1 MNFKNK
7 ILAASLFMTVLFY
20 ALGTEAAVT
29 IKGKNLDNIDDIV
42 NTASGGSA
50 ELKKHSLGIFSYIEG
65 GQSSQTQHTELAVRQ
80 FQNNGTA
87 ASTKFD
93 GKFTNSYGLGHGNS
107 GRQAAVSSIAGKN
120 GKAVLWVDFKHDYAN
135 KKLFVY
141 PQAAMLENKGSALS
155 ISGETPK
162 LELSTGANSDFHN
175 MNSFMQDVKGGIFL
189 PDDNKEYFAVSFTE
203 NTQIG
208 SQNENAWC
216 SALVF
221 IVGME
226 IKDDKV
232 TLSDTKVMIERDLK
246 QEYSPAS
253 IAVGDFTGSGTTN
266 DIALVTA
273 DNEGIYLSIYS
284 LKNNNGT
291 YSYDTVVKSEK
302 VCSYT
307 DKMKDGRVTTYAHFA
322 TAEAL
327 AGDFDGDGKTEIA
340 VVYKDDYC
348 DEDEKLERNYAWG
361 KINVRIYKWNNGSFR
376 SESAN
381 TDYNYIRTLD
391 GPHEAFILGLR
402 AAKADFDGDGKDEIA
417 VLLISEAR
425 DVGPTWGGFGSVYI
439 KENIYPYLT
448 RWYCDK
454 NSIKP
459 KYDSG
464 SLKGSG
470 IPIGALRTS
479 QNVLFGTSNGTYCYD
494 GKDGKGNPLY
504 TYAPYVQRTYSIIA
518 GPFTGTMGKIKTVD
532 DIAVSWA
539 GNSDR
544 ELNQHYEN
552 GAYQHVYLFKNNLN
566 NNNFSSFGDAKEIF
580 SSRKSITKIALAAGD
595 FFGEGVE
602 LEAPV
607 HLKING
613 NRNYAAIIQT
623 PPYHVDYIP
632 VPWESDQTPKLTN
645 FTYSPALKSTYSHKK
660 EGSTGQDIKFDMK
673 TSVETIEEVG
683 LDSTKTG
690 IFKKVAG
697 FILDKAGGD
706 SKILDGLVDKV
717 DLTKSEVDKTSYKT
731 VMTDQMETSTADRV
745 LYYTTGVHVWR
756 YPIKNPAPSWLFKK
770 LQEGTNSTSGNKFLT
785 FTIADEPVFNS
796 SAGFQDNSYQPL
808 HEEGNLFS
816 YPTSVAQIEGYAN
829 KQKILTGQSSITY
842 SPGSHT
848 QTINVTSEASK
859 STTEGKT
866 VKFGTI
872 SNIISTVKILSG
884 KSTTNSAAS
893 ERGNTST
900 FTKSY
905 STTDTLTAAF
915 PNPQGDYANVTFT
928 TDLQAYADEAG
939 ILTLGFAVKDFN
951 STARLWRDSI
961 YRQKAD
967 PALYLP
973 NRYLVQGDKVTART
987 DEYIATRIRGIR
999 FYVPDTGSYTSPV
1012 LYANGKY
1019 RIDVPIYNASF
1030 VAPSV
1035 PVEVALSYRDKG
1047 KTEKT
1052 LIAKKSVTIGGW
1064 EAGKDSNKAMLQ
1076 FDFTA
1081 PEKTNPGQK
1090 ELIVEIDP
1098 DNKIDEIH
1106 ENWSAKVPGGNNNG
1120 YFDFSVVSVTGL
1132 NAGSNGNLKSSDFE
1146 ITIDGRSMA
1155 EFITY
1160 ATGKSEAFDAQ
1171 CVITNKHGEN
1181 HLISTLEL
1189 GMIDSDDDEIETISH
1204 NVGILNTGESYSF
1217 SFIAYPQDWKDC
1229 DELQAIIH
1237 TEAGIVTL
1245 SSLPDTSE
1253 KPITENGIVQR
1264 KISKTFTRSKDSAVC
1279 WKVDKTKVK
1288 LSASDSDSI
1297 EIEVSPSN
1305 AETVPSKKIDVTV
1318 STIAGKTPADGV
1330 YTIPLQTSTDGGL
1343 TWTNEEPIIFDVA
1356 EAVNG
1361 YEEENSKIISS
1372 SGGGCELGVSVF
1384 SLVFALSALLLKR
1397 KSI

>member
-20 ALGTEAAVT
+20 SLGTEAAVT

-65 GQSSQTQHTELAVRQ
+65 YIERGQSIQTQHTELAVRQ

-107 GRQAAVSSIAGKN
+107 GRQAAVSSISGKS
-120 GKAVLWVDFKHDYAN
+120 GKAVLWVDYHHDYSN

-141 PQAAMLENKGSALS
+141 PQAAMVVNKDSTLS
-155 ISGETPK
+155 ISSETPK
-162 LELSTGANSDFHN
+162 LELSTSANENLKDSN
-175 MNSFMQDVKGGIFL
+175 MDSCMQDVKGGIFL
-189 PDDNKEYFAVSFTE
+189 PDDNKEYFALSFTE

-208 SQNENAWC
+208 QGAGNRYC

-232 TLSDTKVMIERDLK
+232 TLSDTKVMIERDLN

-253 IAVGDFTGSGTTN
+253 IAVGDFTGTGTTN
-266 DIALVTA
+266 EIALVTA
-273 DNEGIYLSIYS
+273 DKAGIYLSVYR

-307 DKMKDGRVTTYAHFA
+307 GRMKNGTVQDIADFA
-322 TAEAL
+322 AAEAL

-340 VVYKDDYC
+340 VVYKDDVQ
-348 DEDEKLERNYAWG
+348 DVGSSDYAWG
-361 KINVRIYKWNNGSFR
+361 KINVRVYKWNNGSFK
-376 SESAN
+376 SENAN
-381 TDYNYIRTLD
+381 TSYNYLSQGPRTY
-391 GPHEAFILGLR
+391 ILGFKSAR
-402 AAKADFDGDGKDEIA
+402 ADLDGDGKDEIA
-417 VLLISEAR
+417 VLLIAIYEYLDR
-425 DVGPTWGGFGSVYI
+425 LHYNGTV
-439 KENIYPYLT
+439 YPYLT
-448 RWYCDK
+448 RWYCDQG
-454 NSIKP
+454 SIKP
-459 KYDSG
+459 KYDSS
-464 SLKGSG
+464 SLKGG
-470 IPIGALRTS
+470 GVERYGVLNTS
-479 QNVLFGTSNGTYCYD
+479 QSVLFGSSNGVFHYYND
-494 GKDGKGNPLY
+494 IAIRGKPLY
-504 TYAPYVQRTYSIIA
+504 KHAPYVQRTYSIVA

-539 GNSDR
+539 GNSDF
-544 ELNQHYEN
+544 EFNKDYEN
-552 GAYQHVYLFKNNLN
+552 GSYQHVYLFKNNLN

-580 SSRKSITKIALAAGD
+580 SSRKRITKIALAAGD

-607 HLKING
+607 HLKIDG

-645 FTYSPALKSTYSHKK
+645 FTYSPALKSTYTHKK

-673 TSVETIEEVG
+673 SSVETIEEVG

-690 IFKKVAG
+690 ILKKVAG

-717 DLTKSEVDKTSYKT
+717 DLTKSEVNKTSNKI

-745 LYYTTGVHVWR
+745 LYYTTGIHMWR

-770 LQEGTNSTSGNKFLT
+770 LQEGTNSTGGDKFLT
-785 FTIADEPVFNS
+785 FTIADEAVFNS
-796 SAGFQDNSYQPL
+796 SASFQDNSYQPL

-829 KQKILTGQSSITY
+829 KQKILTGQSSIAY

-872 SNIISTVKILSG
+872 SKTIGQVKVLAG
-884 KSTTNSAAS
+884 KSTANSLTD

-905 STTDTLTAAF
+905 STTDPLTAAF

-999 FYVPDTGSYTSPV
+999 FYVPDTGSYTGPV

-1132 NAGSNGNLKSSDFE
+1132 NAGGDENLKNSDFE
-1146 ITIDGRSMA
+1146 ITIDGKSIA

-1160 ATGKSEAFDAQ
+1160 AAGKSEAFDAK

-1181 HLISTLEL
+1181 HLIYTLEL

-1229 DELQAIIH
+1229 DELQTTIH
-1237 TEAGIVTL
+1237 YEAGTVII
-1245 SSLPDTSE
+1245 SSLPDKNE
-1253 KPITENGIVQR
+1253 KPLIANGIVQR
-1264 KISKTFTRSKDSAVC
+1264 KISKKFTFSNSTPVC
-1279 WKVDKTKVK
+1279 WKIDKDNIK
-1288 LSASDSDSI
+1288 LSASDLTTAADSDSI
-1297 EIEVSPSN
+1297 EIETSPSN
-1305 AETVPSKKIDVTV
+1305 AETTPTNKIDVTV
-1318 STIAGKTPADGV
+1318 STVAGKTTANGKFS
-1330 YTIPLQTSTDGGL
+1330 IPVMTSPTGEAG
-1343 TWTNEEPIIFDVA
+1343 TWTNKENITFDVA
-1356 EAVNG
+1356 EVV
-1361 YEEENSKIISS
+1361 EEYQNNSGTTGS
-1372 SGGGCELGVSVF
+1372 SGSGCELGFSVF
-1384 SLVFALSALLLKR
+1384 SLVCIISFALKT
-1397 KSI
+1397 

>member
-1 MNFKNK
+1 MNFTHKL
-7 ILAASLFMTVLFY
+7 LAASLSLAVLSF
-20 ALGTEAAVT
+20 AMGLSEAAVT
-29 IKGKNLDNIDDIV
+29 VKGKNLDNIDDIV

-50 ELKKHSLGIFSYIEG
+50 EMKKHSLGIFSYIEG

-93 GKFTNSYGLGHGNS
+93 GKFTNSYGTVQGNS
-107 GRQAAVSSIAGKN
+107 GREFAVSSISGKS
-120 GKAVLWVDFKHDYAN
+120 GKAVFWVDYTHDD
-135 KKLFVY
+135 KKGKLLVY
-141 PQAAMLENKGSALS
+141 PQAAIVAKKDSNLS
-155 ISGETPK
+155 ILGETSK
-162 LELSTGANSDFHN
+162 LELSRTANISKGNGPIFDSMMRN
-175 MNSFMQDVKGGIFL
+175 VKGGIFL
-189 PDDNKEYFAVSFTE
+189 PNDDKEYFAVSFTK
-203 NTQIG
+203 NSTIG
-208 SQNENAWC
+208 SRVSDNDKRNSRYC
-216 SALVF
+216 SASIF
-221 IVGME
+221 IVGMG
-226 IKDDKV
+226 INDDNIS
-232 TLSDTKVMIERDLK
+232 LFDTNILLERHMRH
-246 QEYSPAS
+246 ECSPAS
-253 IAVGDFTGSGTTN
+253 IAVGDFTGTGTTN
-266 DIALVTA
+266 EIALVTA
-273 DNEGIYLSIYS
+273 DNKGIYLSVYR

-291 YSYDTVVKSEK
+291 YSYDTVISSETI
-302 VCSYT
+302 CLYNN
-307 DKMKDGRVTTYAHFA
+307 KMQLGSIIAPQMYPV
-322 TAEAL
+322 AEVV
-327 AGDFDGDGKTEIA
+327 AGDFDNSGQTEIA
-340 VVYKDDYC
+340 VVYKDDAYNTG
-348 DEDEKLERNYAWG
+348 DTEYAWG
-361 KINVRIYKWNNGSFR
+361 NINIKIYKWNKGSFKT
-376 SESAN
+376 AN
-381 TDYNYIRTLD
+381 SSVNYNYYNKASWSGKMTMNYVI
-391 GPHEAFILGLR
+391 GLK
-402 AAKADFDGDGKDEIA
+402 AAKFCSDGSSQDKIA
-417 VLLISEAR
+417 VLLLVAEHVLEQDDRSR
-425 DVGPTWGGFGSVYI
+425 YSGSV
-439 KENIYPYLT
+439 KIYPYLT
-448 RWYCDK
+448 CWKC
-454 NSIKP
+454 SQ
-459 KYDSG
+459 S
-464 SLKGSG
+464 SLSPVYEADITKGKG
-470 IPIGALRTS
+470 VTNGALSGNYGTY
-479 QNVLFGTSNGTYCYD
+479 LFGSSS
-494 GKDGKGNPLY
+494 PLI
-504 TYAPYVQRTYSIIA
+504 TWITNPYVSNRQDSDRVYPYVYRSFSMIA
-518 GPFTGTMGKIKTVD
+518 APFTGTIGQAKTVD
-532 DIAVSWA
+532 DIAISWA
-539 GNSDR
+539 GDSS
-544 ELNQHYEN
+544 YESN
-552 GAYQHVYLFKNNLN
+552 GTVQDSAQHVYLISTNYSNSK
-566 NNNFSSFGDAKEIF
+566 SSFNNAKEIF
-580 SSRKSITKIALAAGD
+580 KSSYKLTKVALAAGD
-595 FFGEGVE
+595 FYGEGVE

-607 HLKING
+607 HLKIDG

-673 TSVETIEEVG
+673 SSVETIEEVG

-690 IFKKVAG
+690 ILKKVAG

-717 DLTKSEVDKTSYKT
+717 DLTKSEVNKTSNKI

-745 LYYTTGVHVWR
+745 LYYTTGIHVWR

-770 LQEGTNSTSGNKFLT
+770 LQEGTNSTGGDKFLT
-785 FTIADEPVFNS
+785 FTIADEAVFNS
-796 SAGFQDNSYQPL
+796 SASFQDNSYQPL

-872 SNIISTVKILSG
+872 SNIVSTVKVLAG
-884 KSTTNSAAS
+884 KSTANSLTD

-999 FYVPDTGSYTSPV
+999 FYVPATGSYTSPV

-1076 FDFTA
+1076 FDFTV
-1081 PEKTNPGQK
+1081 PEKINPGQK

-1098 DNKIDEIH
+1098 DNKINEIH

-1120 YFDFSVVSVTGL
+1120 YFEFSVVSATGL
-1132 NAGSNGNLKSSDFE
+1132 NAGGDEEEGEATASDFE
-1146 ITIDGRSMA
+1146 ITIGGKSMA
-1155 EFITY
+1155 DFITY
-1160 ATGKSEAFDAQ
+1160 AAGQSEAFDAE

-1181 HLISTLEL
+1181 HLISLLEL

-1204 NVGILNTGESYSF
+1204 NVGVLNSGESYSF
-1217 SFIAYPQDWKDC
+1217 NFIAYPEDWKDC
-1229 DELQAIIH
+1229 DELQATIC
-1237 TEAGIVTL
+1237 TETGIVVL
-1245 SSLPDTSE
+1245 S
-1253 KPITENGIVQR
+1253 
-1264 KISKTFTRSKDSAVC
+1264 
-1279 WKVDKTKVK
+1279 
-1288 LSASDSDSI
+1288 
-1297 EIEVSPSN
+1297 
-1305 AETVPSKKIDVTV
+1305 TVPSPKDDADPETETESDDISISDDIGIV
-1318 STIAGKTPADGV
+1318 SLG
-1330 YTIPLQTSTDGGL
+1330 
-1343 TWTNEEPIIFDVA
+1343 
-1356 EAVNG
+1356 
-1361 YEEENSKIISS
+1361 S
-1372 SGGGCELGVSVF
+1372 SGGGCEIGLGA
-1384 SLVFALSALLLKR
+1384 FALSILLLKR
-1397 KSI
+1397 KAR

>member
-20 ALGTEAAVT
+20 SLGTEAAVT

-120 GKAVLWVDFKHDYAN
+120 GKAVLWVDYKHDYSN

-189 PDDNKEYFAVSFTE
+189 PNDNKEYFAVSFTE

-216 SALVF
+216 SACVF

-232 TLSDTKVMIERDLK
+232 TLSDTKIIIERNLK

-340 VVYKDDYC
+340 VVYKDDSR
-348 DEDEKLERNYAWG
+348 DEEDKLYRFHAWG

-381 TDYNYIRTLD
+381 TDYNYINPVDRI
-391 GPHEAFILGLR
+391 HEVFILGLR
-402 AAKADFDGDGKDEIA
+402 ATKADFDGDGKDEIA
-417 VLLISEAR
+417 VLLISEVR
-425 DVGPTWGGFGSVYI
+425 DAFATWGGFGSVHI
-439 KENIYPYLT
+439 TENIYPYLT

-470 IPIGALRTS
+470 IPIGALKTS

-494 GKDGKGNPLY
+494 GLQEKGNPLY

-580 SSRKSITKIALAAGD
+580 SSRKRITKIALAAGD

-607 HLKING
+607 HLKIDG

-632 VPWESDQTPKLTN
+632 VPWEADQTPKLTN
-645 FTYSPALKSTYSHKK
+645 FTYSPALKSTYTHKK

-673 TSVETIEEVG
+673 SSVETIEEVG

-690 IFKKVAG
+690 ILKKVAG

-717 DLTKSEVDKTSYKT
+717 DLTKSEVNKTSNKI

-745 LYYTTGVHVWR
+745 LYYTTGIHMWR

-770 LQEGTNSTSGNKFLT
+770 LQEGTNSTGGDKFLT
-785 FTIADEPVFNS
+785 FTIADEAVFNS
-796 SAGFQDNSYQPL
+796 SASFQDNSS
-808 HEEGNLFS
+808 LF
-816 YPTSVAQIEGYAN
+816 TKKVIC
-829 KQKILTGQSSITY
+829 
-842 SPGSHT
+842 SHT
-848 QTINVTSEASK
+848 
-859 STTEGKT
+859 
-866 VKFGTI
+866 
-872 SNIISTVKILSG
+872 
-884 KSTTNSAAS
+884 
-893 ERGNTST
+893 
-900 FTKSY
+900 
-905 STTDTLTAAF
+905 
-915 PNPQGDYANVTFT
+915 
-928 TDLQAYADEAG
+928 
-939 ILTLGFAVKDFN
+939 
-951 STARLWRDSI
+951 
-961 YRQKAD
+961 RQ
-967 PALYLP
+967 
-973 NRYLVQGDKVTART
+973 V
-987 DEYIATRIRGIR
+987 
-999 FYVPDTGSYTSPV
+999 
-1012 LYANGKY
+1012 
-1019 RIDVPIYNASF
+1019 
-1030 VAPSV
+1030 
-1035 PVEVALSYRDKG
+1035 
-1047 KTEKT
+1047 
-1052 LIAKKSVTIGGW
+1052 
-1064 EAGKDSNKAMLQ
+1064 
-1076 FDFTA
+1076 
-1081 PEKTNPGQK
+1081 
-1090 ELIVEIDP
+1090 
-1098 DNKIDEIH
+1098 
-1106 ENWSAKVPGGNNNG
+1106 
-1120 YFDFSVVSVTGL
+1120 
-1132 NAGSNGNLKSSDFE
+1132 
-1146 ITIDGRSMA
+1146 
-1155 EFITY
+1155 
-1160 ATGKSEAFDAQ
+1160 
-1171 CVITNKHGEN
+1171 
-1181 HLISTLEL
+1181 
-1189 GMIDSDDDEIETISH
+1189 
-1204 NVGILNTGESYSF
+1204 
-1217 SFIAYPQDWKDC
+1217 
-1229 DELQAIIH
+1229 
-1237 TEAGIVTL
+1237 
-1245 SSLPDTSE
+1245 
-1253 KPITENGIVQR
+1253 
-1264 KISKTFTRSKDSAVC
+1264 
-1279 WKVDKTKVK
+1279 
-1288 LSASDSDSI
+1288 
-1297 EIEVSPSN
+1297 
-1305 AETVPSKKIDVTV
+1305 
-1318 STIAGKTPADGV
+1318 
-1330 YTIPLQTSTDGGL
+1330 
-1343 TWTNEEPIIFDVA
+1343 
-1356 EAVNG
+1356 
-1361 YEEENSKIISS
+1361 
-1372 SGGGCELGVSVF
+1372 
-1384 SLVFALSALLLKR
+1384 
-1397 KSI
+1397 